1 MCFSANMSLSLG
13 LVGLA
18 AASVT
23 FLDKDERFW
32 VRTARAY
39 AIFHFSLMEF
49 IQFFAYPVADQCG
62 YGTNLLLSE
71 LSTYHISLQA
81 FAIMPALATYS
92 TDSTALKKATVIGA
106 GLSSLLLFFSC
117 YFLCAAEYQIV
128 SPKISAVNAESNHAH
143 FYFLLCCILP
153 KEWQLL
159 SLNPNFIGNMVSC
172 LFMGT
177 YHIGYHISSAF
188 GTLVTH
194 GSLFAL
200 ALSGYVWKNNKKI
213 ATYHFFMAIMTLFVP
228 QWFFHVTTGEAA
240 AMYCFYSIP
249 ITASFMPYFKTFF
262 QGQAEDEDQDEDRD
276 NPPVGSL
283 S

>member
-106 GLSSLLLFFSC
+106 GLSSLFLFFS
-117 YFLCAAEYQIV
+117 F
-128 SPKISAVNAESNHAH
+128 
-143 FYFLLCCILP
+143 LP